1 MLDSFART
9 VSFLYCDTQ
18 QSTHLVFL
26 YSKVDYTES
35 RNMALI
41 VQTHFL
47 KHSSVTEPHL
57 AMGCVGRLVFKHARV
72 YWNQLHSKARTGC
85 GSSGVLWGS
94 QKAAVFWPCN
104 HKAMTDWN
112 ITQAI
117 WELLQFPSSPWTWL
131 CRLPICFISTALLFK
146 GNITWERIGIM
157 IFLPHG

>member
-26 YSKVDYTES
+26 CSEVDYTES

-57 AMGCVGRLVFKHARV
+57 AMGCVGRLVFKHTRE
-72 YWNQLHSKARTGC
+72 YLNQLCSTARTGY
-85 GSSGVLWGS
+85 GSSDVLWGS
-94 QKAAVFWPCN
+94 QKAAVF
-104 HKAMTDWN
+104 
-112 ITQAI
+112 
-117 WELLQFPSSPWTWL
+117 
-131 CRLPICFISTALLFK
+131 
-146 GNITWERIGIM
+146 
-157 IFLPHG
+157 